1 MRTFVVLVL
10 IGVLGMP
17 LVATAQESAQDILAV
32 AERLAAEF
40 QLQPGGASGGGRS
53 MTRIAMSLA
62 LVGAGV
68 GLAVMAKPDYV
79 PSQFVQGNTPMRVD
93 LTSYLGAGNYPGHSY
108 RLVHRREDAYGR
120 YWTNSYSCPN
130 VIRCTLSRSQLNLI
144 TMRSLENFRDGYI
157 DGFDDGVYAGLVVGH
172 EQGWHDG
179 QNRVIEVLDANGF
192 IVYSGEFTPASYVKE
207 TFSDKAGM
215 RIGGVGLAA
224 AGALIALFWPDSPA
238 RNLDLGYVPGGGA
251 RVGASFR
258 F

>member
-1 MRTFVVLVL
+1 MRRFGILIL
-10 IGVLGMP
+10 IGVLGIP

-32 AERLAAEF
+32 AERLAAEL

-53 MTRIAMSLA
+53 MTRIATSLA

-79 PSQFVQGNTPMRVD
+79 PSQFAQGNTPMRVD
-93 LTSYLGAGNYPGHSY
+93 LTSYLGGGNYPGHSY
-108 RLVHRREDAYGR
+108 RLVHRRGDAYNT
-120 YWTNSYSCPN
+120 YWTNEYSCPN
-130 VIRCTLSRSQLNLI
+130 MIRCTLSQTQLDVI
-144 TMRSLENFRDGYI
+144 TERSLENFRDGYT
-157 DGFDDGVYAGLVVGH
+157 DGFDDGIYRGAVVGH

-179 QNRVIEVLDANGF
+179 QNRVIEILDANGF

-251 RVGASFR
+251 RVGASFG

>member
-1 MRTFVVLVL
+1 MRRFGILIL
-10 IGVLGMP
+10 IGVLGIP

-32 AERLAAEF
+32 AERLAAEL

-53 MTRIAMSLA
+53 MTRIATSLA

-79 PSQFVQGNTPMRVD
+79 PSQFAQGNTPMRVD

-108 RLVHRREDAYGR
+108 RLVHRRGDAYGT
-120 YWTNSYSCPN
+120 YWTNRGNCPN
-130 VIRCTLSRSQLNLI
+130 RIRCTISQFDLDVI
-144 TMRSLENFRDGYI
+144 ATRSLENFRDGYT
-157 DGFDDGVYAGLVVGH
+157 DGFDDGVYGGLVVGH

-179 QNRVIEVLDANGF
+179 QNRAIEILDANGF

-251 RVGASFR
+251 RVGASFG